1 MILVENKPALLVT
14 KSEDLLVKSGDATT
28 VETQVSAVYRIK
40 HSKIFFRKLCRQIRR
55 RPNVCAL

>member
-14 KSEDLLVKSGDATT
+14 KSEDLLVKSEDATT

-40 HSKIFFRKLCRQIRR
+40 HGKYFRKLCRQIRR
-55 RPNVCAL
+55 RHNVCAL